1 MAHCHGD
8 IEFHI
13 AVKGAFVA
21 PRLWFI
27 HAAIEYCPW
36 LGSDDRQRVRPE
48 ARIELMRR
56 VITETRRGW
65 HLGAGSVRL
74 FVEGDHQ
81 VAGLFEV
88 LDRESVPAMVV

>member
-1 MAHCHGD
+1 MAHRSGD
-8 IEFHI
+8 TEFNI
-13 AVKGAFVA
+13 AVKSAFVA
-21 PRLWFI
+21 PSLWFI
-27 HAAIEYCPW
+27 HAAIEYCPR
-36 LGSDDRQRVRPE
+36 LGSDARQRVRPE

-56 VITETRRGW
+56 VMTETRRGW

-74 FVEGDHQ
+74 LVEGDHQ